1 MVGYDSDELILKAGG
16 RFRFVALVQRRMREL
31 QRGLA
36 PLVERQGTF
45 LETAIEELN
54 QGKIWLVSGEEA
66 AKLNEERV
74 GELAEKPKAPEKPA
88 PGGLIPPPKAQ

>member
-1 MVGYDSDELILKAGG
+1 MVGYDTDKLIEKAGG
-16 RFRFVALVQRRMREL
+16 RFRFVSLVQRRMREL

-45 LETAIEELN
+45 LETAIEELR

-66 AKLNEERV
+66 EKLQEERV
-74 GELAEKPKAPEKPA
+74 GELPEKAKAPEKPA
-88 PGGLIPPPKAQ
+88 AGGVAPSPKAE